1 MTKKKDCSYFTNIDK
16 EQLDKMLKKIP
27 TFKCVPKF
35 TINGCIQRRFFLVRI
50 LQIAKIRFWPLK
62 Y

>member
-1 MTKKKDCSYFTNIDK
+1 MTKKNDYCHFTNIDK

-35 TINGCIQRRFFLVRI
+35 TINGCIQRRFFLVSILRI
-50 LQIAKIRFWPLK
+50 DKIRF
-62 Y
+62 